1 MLSKPHLYKITDYR
15 LNLPCAFRY
24 QYKRNVFH
32 YLVVMHHFEIIYILL
47 PLDIKHAWKILRKF
61 AMHLLGVQHSENSKK
76 DKNTVTEIQP
86 AT

>member
-1 MLSKPHLYKITDYR
+1 
-15 LNLPCAFRY
+15 
-24 QYKRNVFH
+24 
-32 YLVVMHHFEIIYILL
+32 MHHFEIIYILL